1 MNNTRPCKLVDLET
15 LDLTKFK
22 LEKNKI
28 EFEHYTYE
36 CDEFIDGAQTADL
49 LGLDHAIVY
58 KTLVTVS
65 PSKEYFVFVIGIDD
79 ELDLKAAAK
88 SVGQKSLA
96 MIQVKDINNV
106 TGYIRG
112 GCSPVGMKKKYPTF
126 FEESCQL
133 YDEIAIS
140 AGERGHQMILPP
152 LSLVELVNGT
162 LEDIIV

>member
-1 MNNTRPCKLVDLET
+1 MAKGKEIKTNAMRI
-15 LDLTKFK
+15 

-49 LGLDHAIVY
+49 LGLDHSIVY

-112 GCSPVGMKKKYPTF
+112 GCTAIGMKKQY
-126 FEESCQL
+126 
-133 YDEIAIS
+133 
-140 AGERGHQMILPP
+140 
-152 LSLVELVNGT
+152 
-162 LEDIIV
+162 

>member
-1 MNNTRPCKLVDLET
+1 MAKGKEIKTNAMRI
-15 LDLTKFK
+15 

-49 LGLDHAIVY
+49 LGLDHSIVY

-112 GCSPVGMKKKYPTF
+112 GCSPIGMKKKFPTYIH
-126 FEESCQL
+126 ES
-133 YDEIAIS
+133 
-140 AGERGHQMILPP
+140 MILCDKVGVSGGLRGIQLILKPE
-152 LSLVELVNGT
+152 ELIKAAQGQVADLILKT
-162 LEDIIV
+162 E

>member
-1 MNNTRPCKLVDLET
+1 MAKGKEIKTNAMRI
-15 LDLTKFK
+15 
-22 LEKNKI
+22 LEKKKI

-49 LGLDHAIVY
+49 LGLDHSIVY

-112 GCSPVGMKKKYPTF
+112 GCTAIGMKKQYKTT
-126 FEESCQL
+126 
-133 YDEIAIS
+133 IS
-140 AGERGHQMILPP
+140 MKAKELPLMVISGGRIGAQIKLKP
-152 LSLVELVNGT
+152 EDFCKVVNGQFA
-162 LEDIIV
+162 EIVMG